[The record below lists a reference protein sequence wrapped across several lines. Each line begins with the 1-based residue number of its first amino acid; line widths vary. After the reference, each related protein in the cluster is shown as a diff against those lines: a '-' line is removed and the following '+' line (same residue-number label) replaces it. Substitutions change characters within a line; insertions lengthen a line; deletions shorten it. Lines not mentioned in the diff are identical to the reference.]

1 MNLRVT
7 PPAPSKKRPFPY
19 GKHIRS
25 SPRPML
31 RKPLPMRGK
40 RGR

>member
-7 PPAPSKKRPFPY
+7 PPPPSRKSPFPY
-19 GKHIRS
+19 GKHIRA

-31 RKPLPMRGK
+31 RKPLPVRAK
-40 RGR
+40 KGR